1 METKPMATVKQI
13 QRLHMLYRKRGMD
26 NDAKKA
32 MLYDLT
38 DGRTNT
44 SKELTYKE
52 ALYLMGYLNGSIA
65 EAPLSGGERELK
77 SRRSAV
83 LKRIQL
89 LGVNTTSWDNVNEFC
104 LDKRIA
110 GKVFYELNIDE
121 LKGLVPKLEAI
132 IKKEE

>member
-1 METKPMATVKQI
+1 MATTKQI
-13 QRLHMLYRKRGMD
+13 QRLHVLYRKRGMD
-26 NDAKKA
+26 DEAKRA
-32 MLYDLT
+32 MLYELT

-65 EAPLSGGERELK
+65 ESPLSGGERELK
-77 SRRSAV
+77 SRRSDV

-89 LGVNTTSWDNVNEFC
+89 LGINTTSWDKVNEFC

-110 GKVFYELNIDE
+110 GKVFYELTISE
-121 LKGLVPKLEAI
+121 LKGLIPKLESI
-132 IKKEE
+132 IKKED